1 MIENSYNKKIS
12 EITSI
17 NSGDFGFDTE
27 EAIVKHREDLRKIIE
42 EPCLPACL
50 TLYDKNI
57 QTVNSSAN
65 KREIG
70 GQAYIGIN
78 YDSLD
83 ENNKKVLDK
92 LIEDGM
98 IEKLNL
104 SDNPKQRGGRDI
116 MVKVPVFE
124 DDTVGRVSD
133 RFMRIVSA
141 FQQQDVLY
149 GKHDEEQLFQHVFE
163 VYGELLHPDENGNV
177 EFEEVKDII
186 VTAYGYV
193 YDKELHIF
201 WETQD
206 LYDKH
211 KRFQEQ
217 QKNKGSK
224 DKNDINRI

>member
-12 EITSI
+12 EVNSI
-17 NSGDFGFDTE
+17 NSGDFGFSTE
-27 EAIVKHREDLRKIIE
+27 GAFVKDREDLRKIIE

-83 ENNKKVLDK
+83 ENNKQILDQ
-92 LIEDGM
+92 LILNGI
-98 IEKLNL
+98 IEQLNL
-104 SDNPKQRGGRDI
+104 SDNPEQRGGRDVMI
-116 MVKVPVFE
+116 KVPVFE
-124 DDTVGRVSD
+124 DDTVGKVSD
-133 RFMRIVSA
+133 RFMQIVSA

-149 GKHDEEQLFQHVFE
+149 GRHDEEQLFQHVIDM
-163 VYGELLHPDENGNV
+163 YGELLQPDENGNV
-177 EFEEVKDII
+177 EFEDIEDI
-186 VTAYGYV
+186 LTSAYGYV
-193 YDKELHIF
+193 YDEELHIF
-201 WETQD
+201 WKTQD

-211 KRFQEQ
+211 KKFQEQ
-217 QKNKGSK
+217 QKGKESQTKDDISK
-224 DKNDINRI
+224 

>member
-17 NSGDFGFDTE
+17 NSGDFGFGTE
-27 EAIVKHREDLRKIIE
+27 GAIVKDREDLRKIIE

-65 KREIG
+65 RREIG
-70 GQAYIGIN
+70 RQAYIGIN

-98 IEKLNL
+98 MERLDL
-104 SDNPKQRGGRDI
+104 SDNPEQRGGRDVMI
-116 MVKVPVFE
+116 KVPVFE
-124 DDTVGRVSD
+124 DDTVGKVSD
-133 RFMRIVSA
+133 RFMQIVSA

-149 GKHDEEQLFQHVFE
+149 GRLDEEQLFQHVFD
-163 VYGELLHPDENGNV
+163 VYGEDLHPDENGNV
-177 EFEEVKDII
+177 EFEEIENI
-186 VTAYGYV
+186 LTTAYGYV
-193 YDKELHIF
+193 YDEKLHIF

-217 QKNKGSK
+217 QRDKESK
-224 DKNDINRI
+224 DKDDMNKI